1 MSPLASG
8 DSEESSGW
16 GVRVSRVCEGQD
28 WERAALAS
36 TLPTSFSSGV
46 H

>member
-1 MSPLASG
+1 MVPLASG
-8 DSEESSGW
+8 TSEESDW
-16 GVRVSRVCEGQD
+16 GVGVGRICEGQD
-28 WERAALAS
+28 WKRAALAS

>member
-1 MSPLASG
+1 MFPLASG
-8 DSEESSGW
+8 NSEESSDW
-16 GVRVSRVCEGQD
+16 GVGVGRICEGQD
-28 WERAALAS
+28 WKRAALAS